1 MNARPASRIAQRGLA
16 ILAGGA
22 LLLLVGIGGALLW
35 LKPSPQSLGPSL
47 PVGVAIGGPFSLT
60 DETGAAVTEAS
71 YRGRHML
78 IFFGFTYCPDVC
90 PTELAKVAATLD
102 LLGADAARIAPLFV
116 SVDPERDAP
125 DQLAQYTDLF
135 HPSII
140 GLTGTEAQVGAAARA
155 FRVYY
160 NKVRTG
166 PEPSAYTMDHS
177 AFIYLMGPDGAFR
190 QFFSPQ
196 ATPEQMAATIRRFL
210 ASS

>member
-1 MNARPASRIAQRGLA
+1 MSGRPPSRAAQRGLA

-22 LLLLVGIGGALLW
+22 LLLLVGIGGAMLW
-35 LKPSPQSLGPSL
+35 LKPSEQSLGPTL

-60 DETGAAVTEAS
+60 DETGAAVTEATF
-71 YRGRHML
+71 RGRHML

-102 LLGADAARIAPLFV
+102 LLGDDAARIAPIFI
-116 SVDPERDAP
+116 SVDPDRDQP
-125 DQLAQYTDLF
+125 EQLAQYTDLF
-135 HPSII
+135 HPAII
-140 GLTGTEAQVGAAARA
+140 GLTGTEAEIAAAARA